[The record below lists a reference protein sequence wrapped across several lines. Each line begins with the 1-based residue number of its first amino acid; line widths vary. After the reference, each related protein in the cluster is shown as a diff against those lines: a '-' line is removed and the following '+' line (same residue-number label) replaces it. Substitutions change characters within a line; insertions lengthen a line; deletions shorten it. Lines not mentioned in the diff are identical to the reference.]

1 VITRRLR
8 FCQVVPRDRDR
19 VFPFFEKAENLALI
33 TPSWLGFRVLTP
45 TPVRMGEGTMI
56 DYRIRLF
63 GLPVRWRSLISRY
76 EPPLA
81 FVDEQLIGPYGR
93 WRHLHRFEAVP
104 DGTRLI
110 DEVDYQLPPWL
121 PQAAA
126 ELIDRFQVRPQVEE
140 IFAYRREVFTD
151 MFGATPE
158 PLHGPRPISDPETQP
173 CG

>member
-33 TPSWLGFRVLTP
+33 TPRWLGFRVLTP
-45 TPVRMGEGTMI
+45 SPVRMRKGAII
-56 DYRIRLF
+56 DYRIRLL

-104 DGTRLI
+104 GATRLI
-110 DEVDYQLPPWL
+110 DEVEYQLPPWL

-126 ELIDRFQVRPQVEE
+126 ALIDRVQVRPQVEE

-158 PLHGPRPISDPETQP
+158 PLHGPRPISGPEAQP